1 MKTLNHII
9 KLFICVVLW
18 TNQANAQLFVEQGR
32 IVFERKTN
40 LLKIKNLP
48 PFMQKHADEAKT
60 KVDNFELLFD
70 GKQSAFL
77 PIDQPNV
84 TPSPI
89 DFLTVKNKVYTT
101 ATTGERITGMDLMGT
116 KVFLKDTAK
125 TRGWIMTENT
135 RDIAGYHCRM
145 AINPVND
152 STRLYAWYALELV
165 PSVGPET
172 FFGLPGAILGLA
184 TEDGGIVY
192 FAKSVEIITPDPKKF
207 DPAIGK
213 TEVYS
218 IPKFQEEMAKR
229 IGNNPMVKDMMKG
242 FFMWY

>member
-1 MKTLNHII
+1 MKIQNHFI
-9 KLFICVVLW
+9 KLFVCLVLCVNLG
-18 TNQANAQLFVEQGR
+18 NAQMFAEQGR

-40 LLKIKNLP
+40 LLKLTSLP
-48 PFMQKHADEAKT
+48 PFMQKLAEET
-60 KVDNFELLFD
+60 KVKIDNFELLFD

-77 PIDQPNV
+77 PIDIPNA
-84 TPSPI
+84 TPSPV

-101 ATTGERITGMDLMGT
+101 ESTGDRITGMDVMGT

-125 TRGWIMTENT
+125 QRTWIMTENT

-152 STRLYAWYALELV
+152 STRLYAWYALELI

-192 FAKSVEIITPDPKKF
+192 FAKSVELITPDPKKF
-207 DPAIGK
+207 EMGIGK
-213 TEVYS
+213 SEVYS
-218 IPKFQEEMAKR
+218 IPKFKEEMLKK
-229 IGNNPMVKDMMKG
+229 IGNNPMVKDMMQG
-242 FFMWY
+242 FFRWY